1 MMSGNTEIL
10 YWRKDKSW
18 YKYDQETDSYSMTDE
33 APQRAKESFEL
44 CKEFNR
50 KYSRKKKARKG

>member
-1 MMSGNTEIL
+1 MMSANTELL

-18 YKYDQETDSYSMTDE
+18 YKYDEVTDTYTMVNE

-44 CKEFNR
+44 WKKFNNIE
-50 KYSRKKKARKG
+50 